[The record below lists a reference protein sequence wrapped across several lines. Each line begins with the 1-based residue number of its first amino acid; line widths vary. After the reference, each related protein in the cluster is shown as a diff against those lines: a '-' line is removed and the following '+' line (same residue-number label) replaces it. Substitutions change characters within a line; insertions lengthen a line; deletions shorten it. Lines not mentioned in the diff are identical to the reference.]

1 MANKMVAQRLDSLQ
15 DVTNLI
21 DFANIIDFLGIEI
34 SKNMHDCN
42 FAHDSYSKDMPIVDM
57 HTNEAIS
64 HINAMRNAFFHK
76 SF

>member
-42 FAHDSYSKDMPIVDM
+42 FAHDSYSKEMPIVD
-57 HTNEAIS
+57 
-64 HINAMRNAFFHK
+64 
-76 SF
+76 